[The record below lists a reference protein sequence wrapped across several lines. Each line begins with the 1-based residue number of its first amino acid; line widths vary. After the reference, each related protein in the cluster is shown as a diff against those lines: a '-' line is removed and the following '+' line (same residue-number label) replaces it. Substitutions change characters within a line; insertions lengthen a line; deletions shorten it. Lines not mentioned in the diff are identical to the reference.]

1 MIPVVTAFL
10 SFAFLCF
17 ASWCVG
23 EGGEILGK
31 KYDASIIG
39 GLIIAWLNTAPEAI
53 FFITALT
60 SDNTRFAVG
69 AVSGSSIVVC
79 TVALGC
85 CIVLGT
91 RNRKGGTFQ
100 LQPPVKKQCLILLLS
115 LLIPLFLSL
124 VGYNVFFGIF
134 GIIYYLIFIG
144 YSLFHKLP
152 EDEKKEDRDIEMG
165 ERKNGANELT
175 TTTTTSTNSESDDE
189 DIDEEDEHD
198 EPLYKGV
205 FYLFLGGL
213 LICYFSKPF
222 IDSIVS
228 LASSWEINPILL
240 AFFLAPIASEM
251 PEILESISLSRK
263 GHSQSINIAFSNLI
277 GGTIT
282 KTTLLMGIFCF
293 FGVVKGFEW
302 ESPTYSLCLILLTIC
317 AAAASGIGYF
327 VNKIKQQH
335 GLMLF
340 AIFLLAGIIQYK
352 YNINIDEGDI
362 PVIDPIA

>member
-1 MIPVVTAFL
+1 MTPVITAFL

-91 RNRKGGTFQ
+91 RNRKGGTVQ
-100 LQPPVKKQCLILLLS
+100 LQPPVRKQCLILLLS

-134 GIIYYLIFIG
+134 GIIYYLVFIG

-165 ERKNGANELT
+165 GGVVERKNGANNEIA
-175 TTTTTSTNSESDDE
+175 NSESDDE
-189 DIDEEDEHD
+189 DTDEDEEHD

-205 FYLFLGGL
+205 FYLFLGGI

-293 FGVVKGFEW
+293 FAVVKGFEW
-302 ESPTYSLCLILLTIC
+302 ESPTYSLCLLLLTIC

-327 VNKIKQQH
+327 VSKIKQQH
-335 GLMLF
+335 GLILF

-352 YNINIDEGDI
+352 YNINIDEGNI
-362 PVIDPIA
+362 PPPVVDPIA